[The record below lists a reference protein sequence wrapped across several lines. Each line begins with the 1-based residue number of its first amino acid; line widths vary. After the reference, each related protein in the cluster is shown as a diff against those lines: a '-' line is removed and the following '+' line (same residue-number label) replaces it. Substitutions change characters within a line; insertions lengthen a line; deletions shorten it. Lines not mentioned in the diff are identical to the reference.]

1 MSSPNFFPWLP
12 HCLGGGGT
20 ITAKPR
26 VLHLSGPPGLAKAQD
41 RLATSCVVSSAW
53 MAMASLQTALG
64 SVRGP
69 LVHGQMMS
77 GVFSDHFPSGLAKK
91 KGLNLLF
98 TAKFESIFFTTPSLV
113 FCGLLPLKSSRF
125 SYGRTHSAFD
135 LPWDA
140 GGCPPRILQVHP
152 LRLTWNLTEDHFK
165 KKIMSS
171 KGGPLRFHVDGREG
185 QPPPWLNLQGLQLFV
200 C

>member
-1 MSSPNFFPWLP
+1 MVKKWNPARQGPPDLRVRDGTVPLKYTGMTKPQSTFEPEFSLGLHIRVGNHLLTQKLNPGCLQWRNRLLLFFCKRVSSPNCFPWLP

-20 ITAKPR
+20 IAAKPR

-77 GVFSDHFPSGLAKK
+77 GVFSDHFPSGLAKQ

-98 TAKFESIFFTTPSLV
+98 TAKFESV
-113 FCGLLPLKSSRF
+113 FLPL
-125 SYGRTHSAFD
+125 H
-135 LPWDA
+135 PWCFADF
-140 GGCPPRILQVHP
+140 CH
-152 LRLTWNLTEDHFK
+152 
-165 KKIMSS
+165 
-171 KGGPLRFHVDGREG
+171 
-185 QPPPWLNLQGLQLFV
+185 
-200 C
+200 